1 MGRATSKLVAGTLF
15 AMVCTAAGLGTA
27 IAEEIRGRVV
37 GEDGQGIADAVVF
50 ATALPN
56 GADGAADPPTAVMD
70 QVNKEF
76 VPHILPIA
84 VGTEVSFPNHD
95 QIHHHV
101 YSFSRPK
108 TFEIPLYKGET
119 AAPVRFDQEGAV
131 KIGCNI
137 HDWMA
142 AVILVVPNRY
152 FAKTDESGRFRI
164 AAVPPGKLRLA
175 AWHERSQVAV
185 EGTAR
190 DVEASNAGDLTFSL
204 KLAPPRPR
212 PAMHGLRSME

>member
-1 MGRATSKLVAGTLF
+1 MSKLVAGSLLAFCATVGF
-15 AMVCTAAGLGTA
+15 ATAA
-27 IAEEIRGRVV
+27 AEEISGRVV

-50 ATALPN
+50 ATAPS
-56 GADGAADPPTAVMD
+56 GSVPAAGPPATVIMD
-70 QVNKEF
+70 QVNKQF

-84 VGTEVSFPNHD
+84 VGTEVNFPNHD

-119 AAPVRFDQEGAV
+119 APPVRFDQEGAV

-152 FAKTDESGRFRI
+152 FAKTDESGRFQI
-164 AAVPPGKLRLA
+164 ADVPPGNLRLA
-175 AWHERSQVAV
+175 AWHERSEVAV
-185 EGTAR
+185 EETAR
-190 DVEASNAGDLTFSL
+190 DVEAKSSGDTTFRL
-204 KLAPPRPR
+204 KLAPARSR
-212 PAMHGLRSME
+212 PAMHGQRSME

>member
-1 MGRATSKLVAGTLF
+1 VP
-15 AMVCTAAGLGTA
+15 AAGPP
-27 IAEEIRGRVV
+27 
-37 GEDGQGIADAVVF
+37 
-50 ATALPN
+50 AT
-56 GADGAADPPTAVMD
+56 VIMD
-70 QVNKEF
+70 QVNKQF

-84 VGTEVSFPNHD
+84 VGTEVNFPNHD

-119 AAPVRFDQEGAV
+119 APPVRFDQEGAV

-152 FAKTDESGRFRI
+152 FAKTDESGRFQI
-164 AAVPPGKLRLA
+164 ADVPPGNLRLA
-175 AWHERSQVAV
+175 AWHERSEVAV
-185 EGTAR
+185 EETAR
-190 DVEASNAGDLTFSL
+190 DVEAKSAGDTTFRL
-204 KLAPPRPR
+204 KLAPARSR
-212 PAMHGLRSME
+212 PAMHGQRSME

>member
-1 MGRATSKLVAGTLF
+1 MRHGKSKVAGVLTWVLVAFSL
-15 AMVCTAAGLGTA
+15 VSAAR
-27 IAEEIRGRVV
+27 AEEIRGRVV
-37 GEDGQGIADAVVF
+37 AADGEAIADAVVF
-50 ATALPN
+50 VTTLPE
-56 GADGAADPPTAVMD
+56 GLDPDPEEASAVMD

-76 VPHILPIA
+76 VPHILPVVA
-84 VGTEVSFPNHD
+84 GTEVSFPNHD

-119 AAPVRFDQEGAV
+119 APPVRFDQEGAV

-137 HDWMA
+137 HDWMS

-164 AAVPPGKLRLA
+164 ADLPAGRYSVA
-175 AWHERSQVAV
+175 AWHERSRSAL
-185 EGTAR
+185 
-190 DVEASNAGDLTFSL
+190 VEATQEVEAGDGVDVTFRL
-204 KLAPPRPR
+204 DLAPPQPR
-212 PAMHGLRSME
+212 PGMHGMRSWE